1 MAKMGCAQCGG
12 AKMNKGGAKSKMANG
27 GGVRLNQKGAGFAK
41 ATKGGSN
48 VSMNIFGMP
57 NAGMTG
63 PNRNSVTETMKNGG
77 RVLSKKAMGGTA
89 SINTAVM
96 ESCRGGKVRD
106 VNRKCVNQRKG

>member
-1 MAKMGCAQCGG
+1 MGCAQCGG
-12 AKMNKGGAKSKMANG
+12 AKMNKGGAKPKMAT

-63 PNRNSVTETMKNGG
+63 PNRNSVTETMKKGG
-77 RVLSKKAMGGTA
+77 RVLTKKAMGGVTT
-89 SINTAVM
+89 NRAVM
-96 ESCRGGKVRD
+96 ESCKNGLVRD
-106 VNRKCVNQRKG
+106 WNGKCVNERKG

>member
-1 MAKMGCAQCGG
+1 MAKMGCAKCGG
-12 AKMNKGGAKSKMANG
+12 AKMNKGGAKPKMAT

>member
-12 AKMNKGGAKSKMANG
+12 AKMNKGGAKPKMAK

-63 PNRNSVTETMKNGG
+63 PNRNSVTETMAKGGATTSRAVMASCKNG
-77 RVLSKKAMGGTA
+77 M
-89 SINTAVM
+89 
-96 ESCRGGKVRD
+96 VRD
-106 VNRKCVNQRKG
+106 WNGKCVNQRKG